1 MKIEEIEHHDL
12 KNYINAIY
20 LHGENKNKEAIEK
33 TEEQIKEYLNSHEFI
48 ISIENKKPIKIPYGL
63 IEDEKYVVPIYTDLK
78 EYEKGLEYYSLN
90 EMDENKDYEIKK
102 LCEYKKI
109 NEDPNFLGYLINMAS
124 VSYITLL

>member
-78 EYEKGLEYYSLN
+78 EYS
-90 EMDENKDYEIKK
+90 
-102 LCEYKKI
+102 
-109 NEDPNFLGYLINMAS
+109 
-124 VSYITLL
+124 

>member
-90 EMDENKDYEIKK
+90 EMGENKDYEIKK

-109 NEDPNFLGYLINMAS
+109 NENPNFLEYLINMAS

>member
-90 EMDENKDYEIKK
+90 EMGENKDYEIKK

-109 NEDPNFLGYLINMAS
+109 NEDSNFLGYLINMAS